1 MNTDKILNGK
11 KLSDEILSKIKL
23 EIDAVIDR
31 KPSLAVVLVGDD
43 PASQVYVRNKKAACA
58 KVGIISV
65 EHLLSKDTTLDEL
78 LSLVRRL
85 NDDTTIDGI
94 LVQLPLPAQI
104 DSKIIIDAIL
114 PNKDVDGFHR
124 YNMGSL
130 ALNDPRSCPCTPN
143 GVMYILDTVVSSYHG
158 KHAVII
164 GSSNI
169 VGRPMALELL
179 NRGATVTIC
188 NSKTKNLAS
197 VTANADILIAAVGQP
212 KIVKSSWVKPNSII
226 IDIGINRQNDATLCG
241 DVDFNDVVDKVQYIT
256 PVPGG
261 VGPMT
266 IATLIKNT
274 LRCYYQNQRILK

>member
-11 KLSDEILSKIKL
+11 NFSEQILSEIKL
-23 EIDAVIDR
+23 EIDAITTR
-31 KPSLAVVLVGDD
+31 KPSLAVVLVGED
-43 PASQVYVRNKKAACA
+43 PASQVYVRNKKAACT
-58 KVGIISV
+58 KVGIISI
-65 EHLLSKDTTLDEL
+65 EHLLSKNTTQDEL
-78 LSLVRRL
+78 LNLVRRL
-85 NDDTTIDGI
+85 NNDSTIDGI
-94 LVQLPLPAQI
+94 LVQLPLPPQI
-104 DSKIIIDAIL
+104 DSKVVIDTIL

-130 ALNDPRSCPCTPN
+130 ALNDPKSCPCTPN

-158 KHAVII
+158 KHAVVI

-197 VTANADILIAAVGQP
+197 ITATADILVAAVGRP
-212 KIVKSSWVKPNSII
+212 KMVKSNWIKQNSII
-226 IDIGINRQNDATLCG
+226 IDVGINRQSDGTLCG
-241 DVDFNDVVDKVQYIT
+241 DIDFNDVIDKVEYIT

-266 IATLIKNT
+266 IAILIKNT
-274 LRCYYQNQRILK
+274 LRCYHQNQRILK